1 MATQEHAFGGILSC
15 TNMEWQRRGIAITL
29 AQVRQRLDRMSW
41 VVGREDVTR
50 GELDRIDA
58 ALAAFS
64 AVE

>member
-1 MATQEHAFGGILSC
+1 
-15 TNMEWQRRGIAITL
+15 MEWQRRGIAITL
-29 AQVRQRLDRMSW
+29 VRQRLDRMSW
-41 VVGREDVTR
+41 VVGREDVTQ